1 MQLGNFFSGEQREFR
16 LSQRFASG
24 FWPPTSYVAM

>member
-1 MQLGNFFSGEQREFR
+1 MQLGNFFLESNGNFVYHRD
-16 LSQRFASG
+16 FASG